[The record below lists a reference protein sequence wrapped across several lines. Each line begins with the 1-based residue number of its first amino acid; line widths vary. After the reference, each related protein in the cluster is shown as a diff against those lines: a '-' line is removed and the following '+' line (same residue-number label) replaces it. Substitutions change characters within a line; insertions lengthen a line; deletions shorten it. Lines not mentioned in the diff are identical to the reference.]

1 MIEIPC
7 DGLGKLGI
15 AWVPHFVRD
24 DNLDIFGD
32 INGHVMMRLIPRL
45 LWLSVFAFATSVVAQ
60 SVGDSKML
68 VITHVTVIDATG
80 AAGKS
85 DMTVTVVGDRIARIE
100 KSSRKIFKDAQV
112 IDGRGK
118 FLIPGLWDMHVHT
131 NFGDWLPGGEEIIL
145 PLFVANGVT
154 GVRDMGGDLHQLL
167 RWRDRI
173 NAGTIL
179 GPRMVIS
186 GPMIDGAPPHFPA
199 SVPVTTAAEGRK
211 AVDDLKEGGA
221 DFIKVQSYIPRDA
234 YFAVADESKKQGMT
248 FVGHVPDAIRAS
260 EASNAGQKSIEHYT
274 GIFEGCSTVEDE
286 LLKGPKGPRRVLE
299 TYSEPKC
306 AALIALLAKNGTWQV
321 PTLTWERG
329 QWLIDDMDL
338 SQSPGAKYA
347 AASWRNKTY
356 KQFTES
362 ILKELDTDP
371 VAFRRQFVAKELEMT
386 LAMHRA
392 GVPLM
397 AGTDTAAGVYVIP
410 GFSLHQEL
418 ELFVKAG
425 LTPMEALQTA
435 TLNPAKFL
443 GRGRDSGTVETGK
456 VADLVL
462 LDANPLD
469 DIRNT
474 RKISGVVLGGRY
486 FSPADLDK
494 ILRNVEAAA
503 QQK

>member
-1 MIEIPC
+1 MRT
-7 DGLGKLGI
+7 
-15 AWVPHFVRD
+15 AWPPKSEVTTRHISLFVV
-24 DNLDIFGD
+24 LTLF
-32 INGHVMMRLIPRL
+32 MP
-45 LWLSVFAFATSVVAQ
+45 FTAAQ
-60 SVGDSKML
+60 STRAGKTL

-80 AAGKS
+80 AAGKPE
-85 DMTVTVVGDRIARIE
+85 MTVTVLGDRIADIE
-100 KSSRKIFKDAQV
+100 RTSHKIPKEGQAV
-112 IDGRGK
+112 DGRGK

-131 NFGDWLPGGEEIIL
+131 NFGDWLPGGEQIIL
-145 PLFVANGVT
+145 PLFIANGIT
-154 GVRDMGGDLHQLL
+154 GVRDMGGDLHQL
-167 RWRDRI
+167 REWRKQID
-173 NAGTIL
+173 AGTIL

-199 SVPVTTAAEGRK
+199 SVPVATAAEGRK
-211 AVDDLKEGGA
+211 AVDDLKQGGA
-221 DFIKVQSYIPRDA
+221 DFIKVQSYISRDA
-234 YFAVADESKKQGMT
+234 YFAVAEESKKQGMT

-260 EASNAGQKSIEHYT
+260 EASNVGQKSIEHFT
-274 GIFEGCSTVEDE
+274 GIFEGCSTIEDE

-329 QWLIDDMDL
+329 QWLIDDLDL

-347 AASWRNKTY
+347 AATWRNKTY
-356 KQFTES
+356 KKFTES
-362 ILKELDTDP
+362 ILRELDTDP
-371 VAFRRQFVAKELEMT
+371 VAYRRQFIAKELDKT

-425 LTPMEALQTA
+425 LAPMEALQTA

-443 GRGRDSGTVETGK
+443 GRTNDLGTVETGK
-456 VADLVL
+456 LADLVL

-474 RKISGVVLGGRY
+474 QKISAVVLGGRY
-486 FSPADLDK
+486 FSRADLDS
-494 ILRNVEAAA
+494 ILKNVEAAA
-503 QQK
+503 REK

>member
-1 MIEIPC
+1 MRHIS
-7 DGLGKLGI
+7 L
-15 AWVPHFVRD
+15 FVV
-24 DNLDIFGD
+24 LTLF
-32 INGHVMMRLIPRL
+32 MP
-45 LWLSVFAFATSVVAQ
+45 FTAAQ
-60 SVGDSKML
+60 SARAGKAL

-80 AAGKS
+80 AAGKP
-85 DMTVTVVGDRIARIE
+85 DMTVTVLGDRIAAIE
-100 KSSRKIFKDAQV
+100 RTSHEIPKEGQV
-112 IDGRGK
+112 VDGRGK

-131 NFGDWLPGGEEIIL
+131 NFGDWLPGGEQIIL
-145 PLFVANGVT
+145 PLFIANGIT
-154 GVRDMGGDLHQLL
+154 GVRDMGGDLHQL
-167 RWRDRI
+167 REWRKQID
-173 NAGTIL
+173 AGTIL

-199 SVPVTTAAEGRK
+199 SVPVATAAEGRK
-211 AVDDLKEGGA
+211 AVDDLKQGGA

-234 YFAVADESKKQGMT
+234 YFAVAEESKKQGMT

-260 EASNAGQKSIEHYT
+260 EASNAGQKSIEHFT
-274 GIFEGCSTVEDE
+274 GIFEGCSTIEDE

-329 QWLIDDMDL
+329 QWLIDDLDL

-347 AASWRNKTY
+347 AATWRNKTY
-356 KQFTES
+356 KKFTES

-371 VAFRRQFVAKELEMT
+371 VAYRRQFIAKELDMT

-425 LTPMEALQTA
+425 LAPMEALQTA

-443 GRGRDSGTVETGK
+443 GRTNDLGTVETGK
-456 VADLVL
+456 LADLVL

-474 RKISGVVLGGRY
+474 QKISAVVLGGRY
-486 FSPADLDK
+486 FSRADLDS
-494 ILRNVEAAA
+494 ILKNVEAAA
-503 QQK
+503 REK